1 MHQRGYIYVYKTR
14 KGQQQFQ
21 EQSIHLNQVRQNATR
36 HLPEEKC
43 SQVLGLIE
51 STLWF
56 SGHRLAC
63 GLIITSTQA
72 LLSKTSRQSA
82 AALPQPGS
90 ITDHTSQTPWED
102 MKRHLQSFDES
113 LPACPCTSKARARI
127 GQHQFQ
133 EQSIH
138 LNQVRQNATR
148 HLPEEKCSQVLGL
161 IESTLWF
168 SGHRLACGLIIT
180 STQALLPKSQDHL
193 RQQSKASFDSLFAQL
208 SFFETPHL
216 TRFQSSTK

>member
-1 MHQRGYIYVYKTR
+1 MWFDHHKHSSTSCKKVTTICDST
-14 KGQQQFQ
+14 
-21 EQSIHLNQVRQNATR
+21 ATTWFNHRPYLSNTLRR
-36 HLPEEKC
+36 HE
-43 SQVLGLIE
+43 
-51 STLWF
+51 
-56 SGHRLAC
+56 
-63 GLIITSTQA
+63 
-72 LLSKTSRQSA
+72 KTSAILRW
-82 AALPQPGS
+82 
-90 ITDHTSQTPWED
+90 I
-102 MKRHLQSFDES
+102 F
-113 LPACPCTSKARARI
+113 ACMSTSKARAWTGRPKY
-127 GQHQFQ
+127 Q
-133 EQSIH
+133 EQSIN